1 MRAEFYLCVAVEELE
16 TMAGKTGFLTKE
28 GKTVQSWKRRWF
40 ELGDTELFYYKEQKD
55 AAKKKAQGSILLKE
69 VATVTPSNYKN
80 KQFCLA
86 VSTPKRVYYLVAD
99 SNSDMQVRLLSPES
113 FMPTTLTPFTQKKY
127 VYPRHGEMHS
137 RQY

>member
-1 MRAEFYLCVAVEELE
+1 MS
-16 TMAGKTGFLTKE
+16 GKTGFLTKE

-40 ELGDTELFYYKEQKD
+40 ELTDSELAYYKEQKD

-69 VATVTPSNYKN
+69 VTTVTPSNYKN

-99 SNSDMQVRLLSPES
+99 SNADMQVR
-113 FMPTTLTPFTQKKY
+113 PFC
-127 VYPRHGEMHS
+127 VDNIELFPL
-137 RQY
+137 